1 MPWWKALER
10 MNEIIM
16 FYFDD
21 IVHVGENMLYSVCS
35 FAIRS
40 NFLECTSRLCVCVCC
55 DSPYQI
61 AVP

>member
-21 IVHVGENMLYSVCS
+21 IVHAVAVLYI
-35 FAIRS
+35 F
-40 NFLECTSRLCVCVCC
+40 NG
-55 DSPYQI
+55 DSQI
-61 AVP
+61 T